1 MYILVVSFWILAL
14 RMLFW
19 LSVEMVVL
27 LLHILV
33 MSVWILVLRMLFWLS
48 VVMVVVLLHILLV
61 FVWILVLRMLCVGAV
76 TLGDVTRCP
85 LPAGGTAGLTSSRW

>member
-1 MYILVVSFWILAL
+1 MFRLCWWFWGCCLGCEGGGVVAYFVGIRLDLGFEDAVLVAK
-14 RMLFW
+14 
-19 LSVEMVVL
+19 VVL

-33 MSVWILVLRMLFWLS
+33 VS
-48 VVMVVVLLHILLV
+48 
-61 FVWILVLRMLCVGAV
+61 VWILVLRMLCVGAV